1 MLPRV
6 SPLIRT
12 IQISY
17 CLPARKMTRAAPL
30 PLALPEISAFS
41 VHHSSQLVIIGK
53 SNHSEY
59 SSLSNSSLFTRR
71 FHALCRG
78 DEKLLKARS
87 GTVFASNREYRK
99 LRRKP
104 VKKKEK
110 ELELNVSICI
120 EEELPD
126 DTEIL
131 HETRETAIQDVG
143 GFQSVELS
151 VLLCN
156 DEFIRKL
163 NKEWRD
169 EDHAT
174 DVLSMSQHV
183 PELKLPILMLGDIVI
198 SVETAAKQA
207 EERGHTLLDEI
218 RILMVG

>member
-131 HETRETAIQDVG
+131 VIYLFTQYETCA
-143 GFQSVELS
+143 
-151 VLLCN
+151 
-156 DEFIRKL
+156 
-163 NKEWRD
+163 
-169 EDHAT
+169 
-174 DVLSMSQHV
+174 
-183 PELKLPILMLGDIVI
+183 
-198 SVETAAKQA
+198 
-207 EERGHTLLDEI
+207 
-218 RILMVG
+218 